1 MSTDYL
7 IALSCFQ
14 YQFLFLPL
22 ICNQK
27 LTVGGTAEK
36 IVSAFHLVVSEHSTE
51 DEEMSKCKSAVHHV
65 RKMEKDVDVALAK
78 GNLVLYWNAKL
89 RYLHGLLVISTMNFV
104 HLNIC
109 KKGR

>member
-1 MSTDYL
+1 M
-7 IALSCFQ
+7 
-14 YQFLFLPL
+14 
-22 ICNQK
+22 
-27 LTVGGTAEK
+27 
-36 IVSAFHLVVSEHSTE
+36 SAFHLVVSEHSTE